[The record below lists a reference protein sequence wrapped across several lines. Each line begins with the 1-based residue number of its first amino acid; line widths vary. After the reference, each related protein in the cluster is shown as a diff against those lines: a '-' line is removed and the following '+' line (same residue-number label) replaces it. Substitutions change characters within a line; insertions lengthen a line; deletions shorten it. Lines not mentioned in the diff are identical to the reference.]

1 MIAAEKLFAGF
12 SSGGAWVDEVQDF
25 VSGLSFCVRV
35 THTLGMWQVLILGV
49 KDNRTSEAVGHRRLQ
64 SVPFCL
70 LHEA

>member
-1 MIAAEKLFAGF
+1 M
-12 SSGGAWVDEVQDF
+12 DEVQDF
-25 VSGLSFCVRV
+25 VSGSSFNVRV
-35 THTLGMWQVLILGV
+35 THSPGMRRVLILGV